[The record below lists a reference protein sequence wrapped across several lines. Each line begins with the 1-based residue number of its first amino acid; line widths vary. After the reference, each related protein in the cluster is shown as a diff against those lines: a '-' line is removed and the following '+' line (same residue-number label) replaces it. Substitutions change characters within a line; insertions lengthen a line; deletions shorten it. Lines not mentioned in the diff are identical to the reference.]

1 MISNS
6 MKGNKNIL
14 KLIVIMVAQ
23 CGEYTQNGHSEI
35 ADFVHF
41 HNYAL

>member
-6 MKGNKNIL
+6 FKGNKNIQ

-23 CGEYTQNGHSEI
+23 CGEYTQNDHSEM
-35 ADFVHF
+35 ADFVNF
-41 HNYAL
+41 HN